1 MDRAWIRPLFRRAW
15 CRFFDQRLPDVAAL
29 LSSWFI
35 AAEGLAE
42 DVDRLFERR
51 ARSGRFAKRVE
62 HEEVV
67 DDAVEPDAGC
77 AHPGFDELARV
88 GLPFVAQDVVLVDDH
103 ERFGQASELVE
114 A

>member
-1 MDRAWIRPLFRRAW
+1 MDERVQNCAIGRAGSRLFAGSHT
-15 CRFFDQRLPDVAAL
+15 DVSWHHGTAAPSPAL
-29 LSSWFI
+29 LSPWLI

-88 GLPFVAQDVVLVDDH
+88 GL
-103 ERFGQASELVE
+103 
-114 A
+114 